1 MKAAVWTGIDK
12 IEVKEVHMPVLDKGE
27 VLVKVRCAG
36 VCVTDY
42 HVISGKL
49 IIGQPPNIQGH
60 EICGEIVEINGQSD
74 LKIGQR
80 CVIATSLGCGECDAC
95 KQNKQY
101 LCDNSSEIGYYPHNG
116 GYAEYLKVPLS
127 AIVPIP
133 DEVSDY
139 SGAILE
145 SVVCPTE
152 ALMNVGVPKD
162 GAVLV
167 LGAGPAALSF
177 IQVAKIMGVGKI
189 IALVR
194 REDAAER
201 VLSFGATDVIN
212 SKEYP
217 DVLSRLLEINGSKK
231 ADMVIESTGS
241 RDIAELALDLVKKG
255 GQVILYGICADDE
268 PLRVNVKKLVTEEI
282 SIHGLVGNTKAWYPL
297 VEYIAKGQLN
307 IEPMVTHK
315 FKIEDI
321 DKAFDLY
328 RNHDKKLIKAVIE
341 F

>member
-12 IEVKEVHMPVLDKGE
+12 IEVKDVPVPELKTGE
-27 VLVKVRCAG
+27 ALIKVRCAG

-42 HVISGKL
+42 HVISGQL
-49 IIGQPPNIQGH
+49 EIGQPPNIQGH
-60 EICGEIVEINGQSD
+60 EICGEVVKINGDSD
-74 LKIGQR
+74 VKIGQR
-80 CVIATSLGCGECDAC
+80 CVIATSIGCGECEAC
-95 KQNKQY
+95 KENKQY

-116 GYAEYLKVPLS
+116 GYAEYLKVPVS

-133 DEVSDY
+133 DTVSDY

-152 ALMNVGVPKD
+152 ALMNIGVPKN
-162 GAVLV
+162 GSVFV
-167 LGAGPAALSF
+167 LGAGPAALAF
-177 IQVAKIMGVGKI
+177 IQLCRLMGVGKI

-194 REDAAER
+194 REDTAER
-201 VLSFGATDVIN
+201 VLKFGATDVIN

-217 DVLSRLLEINGSKK
+217 DVTARLLELNDGKK

-241 RDIAELALDLVKKG
+241 REIAELSVELVKKG
-255 GQVILYGICADDE
+255 GKIILYGICPDDQ
-268 PLRVNVKKLVTEEI
+268 PLRLNVKKLVTEEI
-282 SIHGLVGNTKAWYPL
+282 SVHGVVGNTKAWYPL
-297 VEYIAKGQLN
+297 VEYIAQGKLN
-307 IEPMVTHK
+307 LEPMITHK
-315 FKIEDI
+315 FKLDDI

-328 RNHDKKLIKAVIE
+328 RNHDKKLIKAIIE

>member
-12 IEVKEVHMPVLDKGE
+12 IEVKDVPVPELKTGE
-27 VLVKVRCAG
+27 ALIKVRCAG

-42 HVISGKL
+42 HVISGQL
-49 IIGQPPNIQGH
+49 QIGQPPNIQGH
-60 EICGEIVEINGQSD
+60 EICGEVVKINGDSD
-74 LKIGQR
+74 VKIGQR
-80 CVIATSLGCGECDAC
+80 CVIATSIGCGECEAC
-95 KQNKQY
+95 KENKQY

-116 GYAEYLKVPLS
+116 GYAEYLKVPVS

-133 DEVSDY
+133 DTVSDY

-152 ALMNVGVPKD
+152 ALMNIGVPKN
-162 GAVLV
+162 GSVFV
-167 LGAGPAALSF
+167 LGAGPAALAF
-177 IQVAKIMGVGKI
+177 IQLCRLMGVGKI

-194 REDAAER
+194 REDTAER
-201 VLSFGATDVIN
+201 VLKFGATDVIN

-217 DVLSRLLEINGSKK
+217 DVTARLLELNDGKK

-241 RDIAELALDLVKKG
+241 REIAELSVELVKKG
-255 GQVILYGICADDE
+255 GKIILYGICPDDQ
-268 PLRVNVKKLVTEEI
+268 PLRLNVKKLVTEEI
-282 SIHGLVGNTKAWYPL
+282 SVQGVVGNTKAWYPL
-297 VEYIAKGQLN
+297 VEYIAQGKLN
-307 IEPMVTHK
+307 LEPMITHK
-315 FKIEDI
+315 FKLDDI

-328 RNHDKKLIKAVIE
+328 RNHDKKLIKAIIE